1 MMNASKHYS
10 VGYPPGGIMQ
20 LNTQIIV
27 RLMHADPVVSAGLRA
42 ILGSSN
48 NLNLSLDD
56 MSPLTEPNGAVV
68 IADYRSGIDF
78 SKEVMR
84 EPCYGGNRVLIVTQC
99 AKEWEV
105 RHAVE
110 YGVHGFLLQSCVP
123 DELTN
128 AVISLSSGRCY
139 LSNRVTHCLADSMSH
154 SELLRNIRSPATSRD
169 CILHIVP

>member
-1 MMNASKHYS
+1 
-10 VGYPPGGIMQ
+10 
-20 LNTQIIV
+20 
-27 RLMHADPVVSAGLRA
+27 MHADPVVSAGLRV

-78 SKEVMR
+78 SKE
-84 EPCYGGNRVLIVTQC
+84 I
-99 AKEWEV
+99 
-105 RHAVE
+105 AVE